1 MTYVDE
7 VRLARLKKEANSW
20 IEREMEARMAAA
32 VEEIAT
38 QADVGSNVLPEALIQ
53 KHITDA
59 TRYAEQEIRRE
70 LEMEADKWIED
81 RMKDQEVQPDM
92 PDPDNPCAGC
102 RGCGA

>member
-102 RGCGA
+102 RSCGA